1 MNPSNNNS
9 GMELP
14 PPTEQ
19 SPVQF
24 EQAPAENLPSQN
36 PEITPG
42 ISHEAAQSPSQASPM
57 PIPMTVPL
65 PQAPATPITQDASTI
80 QDDKKATDSKL
91 IQDKDLIEKEWVTK
105 AKAIVERTRD
115 DPYKQSE
122 DLTNLKADY
131 MKREFNKTIKLNN

>member
-1 MNPSNNNS
+1 
-9 GMELP
+9 MELP

-24 EQAPAENLPSQN
+24 EQAPVENAPSIN
-36 PEITPG
+36 PEVSPG
-42 ISHEAAQSPSQASPM
+42 LSHESAPSPSQAVPM
-57 PIPMTVPL
+57 PMTIPL
-65 PQAPATPITQDASTI
+65 PQAPATTTTQDASTT
-80 QDDKKATDSKL
+80 QDDQQVKDSKL
-91 IQDKDLIEKEWVTK
+91 IQDKDLIEKEWVNK